1 MNDPQSKVKIIN
13 AGLAVLLAVIA
24 LVAFQLIDTM
34 REHQRMSLDLAE
46 LNRAKYGMLNADAWV
61 AQVSAIIEKK
71 INEFEITPKN
81 RAAVKLTLQRMLDTL
96 ITEADRYMR
105 LQNKKESESGNWWNR
120 TKGKVKQNVMDSFVD
135 IQEVKRGIPKYADK
149 ILDQMTKPGARKD
162 LNGLLKHLMSEA
174 SRSTFSTVDTSALKV
189 IYQEY
194 QCTDRPACQH
204 AINGRIKT
212 SHGRAVR
219 QALTVLGLSVLLFA
233 AVGLAPGRTDAHRL
247 ALLALCC
254 TVLMLCGVLTPMIEI
269 EARISELRFVLLGQP
284 VVFTDQVLYFQS
296 KSVLDVVEVLAATGQ
311 LEMILVG
318 ALITIF
324 SVIFPLAKLLASF
337 AYLYDV
343 RSLRQSTVTRFFAL
357 KSGKWSMAD
366 VFVVAIFMAYI
377 GFNGFMESQL
387 STFAEVGV
395 GSVDILT
402 SNGTSLQ
409 LGFFMFLAFC
419 IAGLVTSTL
428 IDSVIGSD
436 VKNPTGTVSA

>member
-1 MNDPQSKVKIIN
+1 MNGPRSNTKIFDS
-13 AGLAVLLAVIA
+13 GLALLLTVIA
-24 LVAFQLIDTM
+24 VVAFQLIDTM
-34 REHQRMSLDLAE
+34 HHHQRMRLDLAE
-46 LNRAKYGMLNADAWV
+46 LNRAKYGMLNADAWIE
-61 AQVSAIIEKK
+61 QVTAIIEKK

-81 RAAVKLTLQRMLDTL
+81 RAEIKRTLQRVLDTL

-105 LQNKKESESGNWWNR
+105 RQIQNESKAGTWWNR
-120 TKGKVKQNVMDSFVD
+120 TKGKVKQNLVESFVD
-135 IQEVKRGIPKYADK
+135 VPELKRGIPKFADK
-149 ILDQMTKPGARKD
+149 ILDQMMKPGARKD
-162 LNGLLKHLMSEA
+162 LNGLLRHLMSEA
-174 SRSTFSTVDTSALKV
+174 SLSTFSTVDTSALKV

-194 QCTDRPACQH
+194 RCTDRPTCQTTIGDRVATNH
-204 AINGRIKT
+204 E
-212 SHGRAVR
+212 RAV
-219 QALTVLGLSVLLFA
+219 QQVLIVLGLSVLLFMT
-233 AVGLAPGRTDAHRL
+233 VGLAPGRTGVHRL

-254 TVLMLCGVLTPMIEI
+254 TVLMVCGVLTPMIEI
-269 EARISELRFVLLGQP
+269 EASISELRFILLGEP

-296 KSVLDVVEVLAATGQ
+296 KSVLDVVEVLTATGQ

-387 STFAEVGV
+387 STFAAAGV
-395 GSVDILT
+395 SSVDILT

-419 IAGLVTSTL
+419 IAGLATSTL
-428 IDSVIGSD
+428 IDSAIGAD
-436 VKNPTGTVSA
+436 VSKSVNTVSA